1 MDKLLQR
8 SNGKIDIELLN
19 NNFQKFFQSGCCKIL
34 NPKNYNEYK
43 ELVLINTARGTIL
56 KNI

>member
-8 SNGKIDIELLN
+8 SNGKIDIELLD

-43 ELVLINTARGTIL
+43 EPVLINTARGTIL